1 MLPAPLRRLTLLAA
15 LSLVFCPIIRS
26 LQTDNTGPGVYLN
39 NPDGLRQLLD
49 QMLIAAKHQDHARL
63 QSLIRDAE
71 IPNYEEWFTK
81 TFGQEKSE
89 SWAEPYG
96 KMIQKDQEDFQDLLI
111 RLSRMEGAFSIQK
124 VDTTRRYDTLRGPLD
139 EYIADWK
146 KAEAP
151 AGEKPEHIAEFFF
164 IEGKFRWD
172 STSHFFPL
180 QNTKTG
186 PPVTI
191 GKLIKR
197 VPPKY
202 HEEAREKSIQGTVI
216 LNVIL
221 RRDGSVLVQDVA
233 EGDPILAPAAIEAV
247 KQWRYEPS
255 LINGEPIELQTKIK
269 VVFALNQ

>member
-15 LSLVFCPIIRS
+15 LSLLFCPIIRS

-49 QMLIAAKHQDHARL
+49 QMLIAAKHQDYARL

-81 TFGQEKSE
+81 TFGQEKGE

-96 KMIQKDQEDFQDLLI
+96 KMLQKDQEDFQDLLI

-124 VDTTRRYDTLRGPLD
+124 VDTARRYDTLRGPLD

-146 KAEAP
+146 EAEAP
-151 AGEKPEHIAEFFF
+151 AGEKLEHIAEFFF
-164 IEGKFRWD
+164 IEGKFRWN

-180 QNTKTG
+180 QTTKTG

-202 HEEAREKSIQGTVI
+202 PEEARQKSIQGTVI
-216 LNVIL
+216 LNVIFEETA
-221 RRDGSVLVQDVA
+221 RC
-233 EGDPILAPAAIEAV
+233 
-247 KQWRYEPS
+247 
-255 LINGEPIELQTKIK
+255 
-269 VVFALNQ
+269 